1 LDENE
6 QREIPLTWMN
16 VEDVPVLFANQFII
30 QHNQDEF
37 ILTIGQMVP
46 PALLG
51 DEQQRAAQLQE
62 IERVPVKPLA
72 RIAFTRARLVELVQA
87 LEGNREIYD
96 HTQQARDDEMR
107 GGI

>member
-1 LDENE
+1 LDENA

-37 ILTIGQMVP
+37 ILSIGQMVP
-46 PALLG
+46 PVLLG

-72 RIAFTRARLVELVQA
+72 RIAFTRARLIELVQA

-96 HTQQARDDEMR
+96 QTQQARDEEMR
-107 GGI
+107 GGT